1 VDRQRGGEK
10 WDGIILGVVALCECC
25 GDASSISPL
34 DARAGHV
41 DVGKKENGGKWGG
54 KEKRRRAG

>member
-10 WDGIILGVVALCECC
+10 WDGIILGAVALCECC

-34 DARAGHV
+34 DARAGRAFA
-41 DVGKKENGGKWGG
+41 KKENGRKKGK
-54 KEKRRRAG
+54 KEESGIAR